1 MNASLSCP
9 PLHSCVR
16 VLAAA
21 ALGWLVAVT
30 GSAAEARFAP
40 KVLVVTTY
48 EIGADSGD
56 KPGEF
61 QFWHEREHLTHRVAV
76 PGVDHPLTHD
86 GKGLWGMVSGTTSR
100 AALQVLTLGLDPRFD
115 FSRTYWLV
123 NGIAGVDPADASV
136 ASAAWAK
143 WVVDG
148 DIAYEVDS
156 READPSWPYAIIPVG
171 SRKPNEKPKATE
183 WEPAQMAWELNGE
196 LVDWAFALTRDTVIP
211 ENDAMKPLR
220 AAYRAFPNA
229 QRPPFVLIGDT
240 FGSCRY
246 WHGPAMTRWAD
257 DWARLHTGGRANYV
271 MTNMEDHG
279 IAQALARLSDQRRVD
294 WKRVLFLR
302 TASNYCMPPDAT
314 GVADSML
321 AEYQGLI
328 PSLESAHRVGSRVV
342 HALLKD
348 WKRYSV
354 QTPRL

>member
-1 MNASLSCP
+1 MNDFPSRL
-9 PLHSCVR
+9 PLRSR
-16 VLAAA
+16 VCALAVA
-21 ALGWLVAVT
+21 ALGFFIDAV
-30 GSAAEARFAP
+30 SAAEARFAP

-61 QFWHEREHLTHRVAV
+61 QFWHEREHLTNRVDV
-76 PGVDHPLTHD
+76 PGVDHPLTHN
-86 GKGLWGMVSGTTSR
+86 GQGLWGMVSGTTSR
-100 AALQVLTLGLDPRFD
+100 AALQVLALGLDPRFD
-115 FSRTYWLV
+115 LSSTYWLV

-171 SRKPNEKPKATE
+171 SRKPNEKPKSTE
-183 WEPAQMAWELNGE
+183 WEPAEMAWELNGA

-220 AAYRAFPNA
+220 AAYKAFPNA

-246 WHGPAMTRWAD
+246 WHGPAMTRWAN
-257 DWARLHTGGRANYV
+257 DWAKLHTGAKANYV

-279 IAQALARLSDQRRVD
+279 IAQSLSRLSGMRRVD

-328 PSLESAHRVGSRVV
+328 PSLESGHRVGSRVV

-348 WKRYSV
+348 WDRYSV
-354 QTPRL
+354 QTPKP